1 MHINIFD
8 MNLVK
13 EIKVY
18 DSIVKSPEFE
28 QNHWLDDEDTLFD
41 QIDQQY
47 LINDHMD
54 VCVRL
59 SLNTDKIPC

>member
-13 EIKVY
+13 QINVY
-18 DSIVKSPEFE
+18 DSISNSPEFA
-28 QNHWLDDEDTLFD
+28 QNHWIDDEDTQLD

-47 LINDHMD
+47 LIND
-54 VCVRL
+54 
-59 SLNTDKIPC
+59 